1 MTPNAVRWFELVSAK
16 SQQAASDFQLSAEPN
31 DHDCHIDAVGLVC
44 PEPLMI
50 VRNRV
55 RKMQPGEVLFVV
67 ATDPSTD
74 RDFRDFCRFMGHE
87 LLSKAQIGDRLEYR
101 IRKGA

>member
-1 MTPNAVRWFELVSAK
+1 MTTAT
-16 SQQAASDFQLSAEPN
+16 SDY
-31 DHDCHIDAVGLVC
+31 DCYIDAVGLVC

-50 VRNRV
+50 VRNKV
-55 RKMQPGEVLFVV
+55 REMQRGEVLLVV

-87 LLSKAQIGDRLEYR
+87 LLSKARTGDRLEYR

>member
-1 MTPNAVRWFELVSAK
+1 
-16 SQQAASDFQLSAEPN
+16 
-31 DHDCHIDAVGLVC
+31 
-44 PEPLMI
+44 MI
-50 VRNRV
+50 VRNKV
-55 RKMQPGEVLFVV
+55 REMQQGEIVFVV

-87 LLSKAQIGDRLEYR
+87 LLGKAQTGNRLEYR

>member
-1 MTPNAVRWFELVSAK
+1 MK
-16 SQQAASDFQLSAEPN
+16 HAALDGQLSAETPGY
-31 DHDCHIDAVGLVC
+31 DCCIDAVGLIC

-55 RKMQPGEVLFVV
+55 REMRRGEVLFVV

-87 LLSKAQIGDRLEYR
+87 LVSRTQCGDRLEYR
-101 IRKGA
+101 IRKGG

>member
-1 MTPNAVRWFELVSAK
+1 M
-16 SQQAASDFQLSAEPN
+16 
-31 DHDCHIDAVGLVC
+31 
-44 PEPLMI
+44 M
-50 VRNRV
+50 VRNKV
-55 RKMQPGEVLFVV
+55 REMQRGEVLFVV

-87 LLSKAQIGDRLEYR
+87 LVSRSLAGDRLEYR

>member
-1 MTPNAVRWFELVSAK
+1 MTADTTEY
-16 SQQAASDFQLSAEPN
+16 
-31 DHDCHIDAVGLVC
+31 DCYIDAVGLVC

-50 VRNRV
+50 VRNKV
-55 RKMQPGEVLFVV
+55 REMQRGEVVYVV
-67 ATDPSTD
+67 ATDPATD

-87 LLSKAQIGDRLEYR
+87 LLSREQTGNRLEYR

>member
-1 MTPNAVRWFELVSAK
+1 
-16 SQQAASDFQLSAEPN
+16 
-31 DHDCHIDAVGLVC
+31 
-44 PEPLMI
+44 MI
-50 VRNRV
+50 VRNKV
-55 RKMQPGEVLFVV
+55 REMRQGEVLFVV

-87 LLSKAQIGDRLEYR
+87 LVSKKQTGDQLAYW

>member
-1 MTPNAVRWFELVSAK
+1 MAPENT
-16 SQQAASDFQLSAEPN
+16 DFQ
-31 DHDCHIDAVGLVC
+31 HQIDAIGLVC

-50 VRNRV
+50 VRNKVREMRV
-55 RKMQPGEVLFVV
+55 GEILFVV

-87 LLSKAQIGDRLEYR
+87 LLSKSSTGERLEYR

>member
-1 MTPNAVRWFELVSAK
+1 
-16 SQQAASDFQLSAEPN
+16 
-31 DHDCHIDAVGLVC
+31 
-44 PEPLMI
+44 MI
-50 VRNRV
+50 VRNKV
-55 RKMQPGEVLFVV
+55 REMQPGEVLFVV

-87 LLSKAQIGDRLEYR
+87 LVSKAQMGGRLEYR

>member
-1 MTPNAVRWFELVSAK
+1 LTTDANEY
-16 SQQAASDFQLSAEPN
+16 
-31 DHDCHIDAVGLVC
+31 DCYIDAAGLVC

-50 VRNRV
+50 VRNKV
-55 RKMQPGEVLFVV
+55 REMRGGEVLLVV

-87 LLSKAQIGDRLEYR
+87 LLGKVQFGERLEYR
-101 IRKGA
+101 IRKRV

>member
-1 MTPNAVRWFELVSAK
+1 M
-16 SQQAASDFQLSAEPN
+16 SAET
-31 DHDCHIDAVGLVC
+31 DHYDCCIDAVGLVC

-50 VRNRV
+50 VRNKV
-55 RKMQPGEVLFVV
+55 REMRRGEVLFVV
-67 ATDPSTD
+67 ATDPATD

-87 LLSKAQIGDRLEYR
+87 LVSKAQDGDRLEYR

>member
-1 MTPNAVRWFELVSAK
+1 MTHPKPNH
-16 SQQAASDFQLSAEPN
+16 
-31 DHDCHIDAVGLVC
+31 DHFIDAVGLVC

-50 VRNRV
+50 VRNKV
-55 RKMQPGEVLFVV
+55 REMRRGEVLCVV

-87 LLSKAQIGDRLEYR
+87 LLSKGQTGDRLEYL
-101 IRKGA
+101 IKKGG

>member
-1 MTPNAVRWFELVSAK
+1 MNAET
-16 SQQAASDFQLSAEPN
+16 SDY
-31 DHDCHIDAVGLVC
+31 DCFVDAVGLVC

-55 RKMQPGEVLFVV
+55 REMRRGQVLYVV

-87 LLSKAQIGDRLEYR
+87 LVGKAQSGNRLEYR
-101 IRKGA
+101 IRKGG